1 MPKLGRFKSKPPAG
15 FEQIEQTLLDFE
27 RRMRV
32 AETESHDGKRRS
44 QLTWNVTRVHHDRSR
59 FVYEMHFKK
68 REISKQ
74 LYDWLVK
81 EKFADGALIAKWRK
95 PGYEKLCCVQ
105 CIQQGHNFGG
115 VCVCRVPRHLRSNP
129 NQEIECKTCG
139 CRGCASGDKVDQHNA
154 SEESDV
160 CQAQEA
166 ERSQSFDADSED
178 DEKRLTEQGTG
189 NDYGDDNNDENDE
202 NDTSSIAEQQHG
214 DA

>member
-1 MPKLGRFKSKPPAG
+1 
-15 FEQIEQTLLDFE
+15 
-27 RRMRV
+27 
-32 AETESHDGKRRS
+32 
-44 QLTWNVTRVHHDRSR
+44 
-59 FVYEMHFKK
+59 
-68 REISKQ
+68 
-74 LYDWLVK
+74 
-81 EKFADGALIAKWRK
+81 
-95 PGYEKLCCVQ
+95 
-105 CIQQGHNFGG
+105 
-115 VCVCRVPRHLRSNP
+115 
-129 NQEIECKTCG
+129 
-139 CRGCASGDKVDQHNA
+139 VDQHNA